1 MERIIK
7 SLIIILFVFCIN
19 ICVPTVANTNISATM
34 ATTTDCIKTFPIGFE
49 KLYYLT
55 LAGINQYNYKIKE
68 MQTKSGFIIFT
79 DNNNKTFLAS
89 IIYVSSTKSMLKLT
103 PCDNT
108 YNFTIHTPT
117 NMFNYIEANQL
128 KTF

>member
-7 SLIIILFVFCIN
+7 LFFILFLAVCPCMQAFGD
-19 ICVPTVANTNISATM
+19 TTQTQTKM